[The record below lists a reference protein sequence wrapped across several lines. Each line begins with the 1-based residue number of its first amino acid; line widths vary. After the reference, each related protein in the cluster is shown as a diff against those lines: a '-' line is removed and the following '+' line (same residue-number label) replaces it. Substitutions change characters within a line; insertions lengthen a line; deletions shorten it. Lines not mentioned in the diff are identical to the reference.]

1 VSFAPWCV
9 NSLGSESPLGT
20 DGGLFLCR
28 HFDQALR
35 GMSPTAAFKAKTYDR

>member
-1 VSFAPWCV
+1 VSFAPWCID
-9 NSLGSESPLGT
+9 SLGSESPLGT
-20 DGGLFLCR
+20 DGGLFLGR

>member
-1 VSFAPWCV
+1 VSLAPWCI

-20 DGGLFLCR
+20 DGGLFLGR

-35 GMSPTAAFKAKTYDR
+35 GMSPTAAFQAKTYDG